1 MTLEPA
7 AYKLDVLYFKFTRAF
22 IMILLFLLLVHTYGA
37 DRFWSMAQRQRSAAR
52 LFFYFD
58 RDRETHSAG
67 DSETQTQLRFGHARF
82 WL

>member
-1 MTLEPA
+1 MEQIGFGQWLKDSA
-7 AYKLDVLYFKFTRAF
+7 
-22 IMILLFLLLVHTYGA
+22 
-37 DRFWSMAQRQRSAAR
+37 RQPD
-52 LFFYFD
+52 FFFFD